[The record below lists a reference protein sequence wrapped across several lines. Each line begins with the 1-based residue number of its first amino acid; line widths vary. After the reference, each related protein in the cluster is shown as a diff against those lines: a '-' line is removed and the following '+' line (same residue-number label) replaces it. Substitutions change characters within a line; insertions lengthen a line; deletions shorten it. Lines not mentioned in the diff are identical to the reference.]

1 MPNRITAGTPSFT
14 ASPAAFTASST
25 EYWKWPGMDE
35 MGRFSP
41 LPGRMNSGRTKSPG
55 FSSISRTRA
64 RSSGEARR
72 RLGLGVGKVMTGI
85 LLQSRHDH
93 ERSLDVPRRPAGPQ
107 ALVDRLAQARGHDGT
122 LLAPDP
128 AQGAGRV
135 REHG

>member
-1 MPNRITAGTPSFT
+1 MPKRITAGTPSLT

-25 EYWKWPGMDE
+25 EYRKWPGMDE
-35 MGRFSP
+35 KDRFSP

-55 FSSISRTRA
+55 CSSVSRTRA

-72 RLGLGVGKVMTGI
+72 RLGLVVGKVMSGI

-93 ERSLDVPRRPAGPQ
+93 ERSLHVPRRPAGPQ
-107 ALVDRLAQARGHDGT
+107 ALVDRLAQARGHGGP
-122 LLAPDP
+122 LLAADH
-128 AQGAGRV
+128 AQGADRV